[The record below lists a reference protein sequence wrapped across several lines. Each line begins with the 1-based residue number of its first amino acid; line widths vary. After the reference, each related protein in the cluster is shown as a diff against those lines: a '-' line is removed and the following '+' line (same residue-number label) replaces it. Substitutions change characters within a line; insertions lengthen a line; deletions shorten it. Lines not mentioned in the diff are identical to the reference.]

1 MNPLPFP
8 DPQKKLQKHVVEHGL
23 IIKCLR
29 HTQNKKC
36 IFIKKKFAE
45 CLAVIIKGATFA
57 SAFLK
62 KAVLKK
68 RSLKDL
74 Q

>member
-1 MNPLPFP
+1 MHFY
-8 DPQKKLQKHVVEHGL
+8 QKKSLN
-23 IIKCLR
+23 CLV
-29 HTQNKKC
+29 
-36 IFIKKKFAE
+36 
-45 CLAVIIKGATFA
+45 VIIKGATFA

>member
-1 MNPLPFP
+1 MHFY
-8 DPQKKLQKHVVEHGL
+8 QKKFV
-23 IIKCLR
+23 
-29 HTQNKKC
+29 
-36 IFIKKKFAE
+36 E

-62 KAVLKK
+62 KAALKK